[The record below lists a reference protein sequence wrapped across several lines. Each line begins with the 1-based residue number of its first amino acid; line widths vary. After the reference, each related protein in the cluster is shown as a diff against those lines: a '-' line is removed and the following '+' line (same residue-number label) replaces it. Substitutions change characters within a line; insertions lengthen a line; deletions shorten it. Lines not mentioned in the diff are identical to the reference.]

1 MQETSKITI
10 RSALCGFLIGMA
22 LYVYVSLFDYSKPR
36 TALDEVIVPVSFVLC
51 PPLLLL
57 ILCIDCDV
65 EGLSGTFLFL
75 LIGLMNAGLYSIIG
89 FSILRIR
96 KLSVWDR

>member
-1 MQETSKITI
+1 MV
-10 RSALCGFLIGMA
+10 

-51 PPLLLL
+51 PPSLLLF
-57 ILCIDCDV
+57 LCIDCQV
-65 EGLSGTFLFL
+65 EGLSGAFLFL

-89 FSILRIR
+89 FPFYVSENSAYGTVEVSRPLHQLRP
-96 KLSVWDR
+96 LM